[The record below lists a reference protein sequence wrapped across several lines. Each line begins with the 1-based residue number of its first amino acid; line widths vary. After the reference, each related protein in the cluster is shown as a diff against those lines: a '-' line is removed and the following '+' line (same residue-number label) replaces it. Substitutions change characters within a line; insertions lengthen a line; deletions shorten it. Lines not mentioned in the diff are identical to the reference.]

1 MVGAIGNVVHAE
13 HDLARQLPLE
23 SQIPLVNVG
32 VSRRGRAQV
41 VIVGIPPIRQCAIL
55 RALRTGKAG
64 GKRIFQGCG
73 LVPEIVVCKEHRGG
87 LGESGSGILEIGGRA
102 HSEIYAR
109 SAAQDRL
116 RIESIGKAQPR
127 STTPYKL

>member
-64 GKRIFQGCG
+64 GKRVGHGGNEG
-73 LVPEIVVCKEHRGG
+73 LTAVERRHHIRV
-87 LGESGSGILEIGGRA
+87 LGETVLQGVLQQAVPGYWKLVAGLIPKYTPA
-102 HSEIYAR
+102 P
-109 SAAQDRL
+109 
-116 RIESIGKAQPR
+116 PR
-127 STTPYKL
+127 RTVFELNP